1 MYTLDYL
8 NCFIENLDLPEASR
22 ASLRENCEMLV
33 TTPGAIDE
41 LVSAE
46 TLLFKD
52 YGIDGAYGAEWKPIV
67 PHMDALSERTGLHR
81 HVVDFLFLALASE
94 RLRENYRAAGLTD
107 ELFWDTI
114 ADLKFKLIECHD
126 VYGIWGTF
134 VASWYPWFY
143 TMHRFKLGRL
153 QYEAVHF
160 SGDTPVTVGGYT
172 VKPGDTVYNMHIPS
186 CGSLNRAVRIES
198 YKKAYEFYKKD
209 LDGKPMV
216 FHCHSWLLFPKNREI
231 LPETL
236 NMVDFI
242 GDFYIYDSEE
252 YDVFHDKWRV
262 FAKDFEKPNSELPED
277 TTQRRCFKKWL
288 LDGKKTGAG
297 AGIFIYNGEEFTK

>member
-22 ASLRENCEMLV
+22 ASLRENCETLV

-160 SGDTPVTVGGYT
+160 SGDAPVTVGGYT

-186 CGSLNRAVRIES
+186 CGSLNRAARIES
-198 YKKAYEFYKKD
+198 YKKAYEFYKKEAGEHQYLTGD
-209 LDGKPMV
+209 TYEAMNARQ
-216 FHCHSWLLFPKNREI
+216 LLNQTHLEI
-231 LPETL
+231 L
-236 NMVDFI
+236 
-242 GDFYIYDSEE
+242 SEE
-252 YDVFHDKWRV
+252 TEKWYLFDYQKR
-262 FAKDFEKPNSELPED
+262 DPL
-277 TTQRRCFKKWL
+277 
-288 LDGKKTGAG
+288 TGDAR
-297 AGIFIYNGEEFTK
+297 IIQIQNI

>member
-22 ASLRENCEMLV
+22 ASLRENCETLV

-160 SGDTPVTVGGYT
+160 SGDAPVTVGGPAGRLR
-172 VKPGDTVYNMHIPS
+172 PGPS
-186 CGSLNRAVRIES
+186 HGSLR
-198 YKKAYEFYKKD
+198 
-209 LDGKPMV
+209 P
-216 FHCHSWLLFPKNREI
+216 
-231 LPETL
+231 
-236 NMVDFI
+236 
-242 GDFYIYDSEE
+242 
-252 YDVFHDKWRV
+252 
-262 FAKDFEKPNSELPED
+262 
-277 TTQRRCFKKWL
+277 
-288 LDGKKTGAG
+288 
-297 AGIFIYNGEEFTK
+297 GEEQEPAGFRSGSFRPEERDLRILQKRSRWQADGIPLPLLAFVPEEPRNSARDAQYGRFHR

>member
-22 ASLRENCEMLV
+22 ASLRENCETLV

-107 ELFWDTI
+107 ELFRYSLERTS
-114 ADLKFKLIECHD
+114 A
-126 VYGIWGTF
+126 
-134 VASWYPWFY
+134 
-143 TMHRFKLGRL
+143 RF
-153 QYEAVHF
+153 
-160 SGDTPVTVGGYT
+160 
-172 VKPGDTVYNMHIPS
+172 
-186 CGSLNRAVRIES
+186 AVRTPQELD
-198 YKKAYEFYKKD
+198 D
-209 LDGKPMV
+209 LAADRP
-216 FHCHSWLLFPKNREI
+216 CL
-231 LPETL
+231 
-236 NMVDFI
+236 
-242 GDFYIYDSEE
+242 
-252 YDVFHDKWRV
+252 
-262 FAKDFEKPNSELPED
+262 A
-277 TTQRRCFKKWL
+277 
-288 LDGKKTGAG
+288 A
-297 AGIFIYNGEEFTK
+297 

>member
-1 MYTLDYL
+1 M
-8 NCFIENLDLPEASR
+8 
-22 ASLRENCEMLV
+22 
-33 TTPGAIDE
+33 
-41 LVSAE
+41 
-46 TLLFKD
+46 
-52 YGIDGAYGAEWKPIV
+52 
-67 PHMDALSERTGLHR
+67 
-81 HVVDFLFLALASE
+81 
-94 RLRENYRAAGLTD
+94 
-107 ELFWDTI
+107 
-114 ADLKFKLIECHD
+114 
-126 VYGIWGTF
+126 
-134 VASWYPWFY
+134 
-143 TMHRFKLGRL
+143 
-153 QYEAVHF
+153 
-160 SGDTPVTVGGYT
+160 TVGGYT

-186 CGSLNRAVRIES
+186 CGSLNRAARIES

-216 FHCHSWLLFPKNREI
+216 FCCHSWLLFPKNREI

-297 AGIFIYNGEEFTK
+297 AGIFIYDGEKFTK

>member
-22 ASLRENCEMLV
+22 ASLRENCETLV

-67 PHMDALSERTGLHR
+67 PHMDALSELTGLHR

-186 CGSLNRAVRIES
+186 CGSLNRAARIES
-198 YKKAYEFYKKD
+198 Y
-209 LDGKPMV
+209 LSLI
-216 FHCHSWLLFPKNREI
+216 HI
-231 LPETL
+231 
-236 NMVDFI
+236 
-242 GDFYIYDSEE
+242 
-252 YDVFHDKWRV
+252 
-262 FAKDFEKPNSELPED
+262 
-277 TTQRRCFKKWL
+277 
-288 LDGKKTGAG
+288 
-297 AGIFIYNGEEFTK
+297 

>member
-22 ASLRENCEMLV
+22 ASLRENCETLV

-52 YGIDGAYGAEWKPIV
+52 YGIDGAYGAEWEPIV

-160 SGDTPVTVGGYT
+160 SGDTPVTIRKNPQKVVNLYASFTTLWYEAGGTVVG
-172 VKPGDTVYNMHIPS
+172 KMAILAEGDAR
-186 CGSLNRAVRIES
+186 NRDDIIYLEHLPLLHPDGTPIE
-198 YKKAYEFYKKD
+198 
-209 LDGKPMV
+209 
-216 FHCHSWLLFPKNREI
+216 
-231 LPETL
+231 
-236 NMVDFI
+236 
-242 GDFYIYDSEE
+242 
-252 YDVFHDKWRV
+252 
-262 FAKDFEKPNSELPED
+262 
-277 TTQRRCFKKWL
+277 
-288 LDGKKTGAG
+288 
-297 AGIFIYNGEEFTK
+297 

>member
-22 ASLRENCEMLV
+22 ASLRENCETLV

-172 VKPGDTVYNMHIPS
+172 VKPGDTVYNIHIPS
-186 CGSLNRAVRIES
+186 WGSLNRAARIES

-216 FHCHSWLLFPKNREI
+216 FRCHSWLLFPKNREI

-242 GDFYIYDSEE
+242 GDFYI
-252 YDVFHDKWRV
+252 
-262 FAKDFEKPNSELPED
+262 
-277 TTQRRCFKKWL
+277 
-288 LDGKKTGAG
+288 
-297 AGIFIYNGEEFTK
+297 

>member
-22 ASLRENCEMLV
+22 ASLRENCETLV

-52 YGIDGAYGAEWKPIV
+52 YGIDGAYGAEWKPCAAHGRAFGAGQGCTATWWISCSLRLQ
-67 PHMDALSERTGLHR
+67 A
-81 HVVDFLFLALASE
+81 E

-114 ADLKFKLIECHD
+114 ADLKFKLIECYD

-160 SGDTPVTVGGYT
+160 SGRHARDGRRLHG
-172 VKPGDTVYNMHIPS
+172 
-186 CGSLNRAVRIES
+186 
-198 YKKAYEFYKKD
+198 KA
-209 LDGKPMV
+209 
-216 FHCHSWLLFPKNREI
+216 R
-231 LPETL
+231 
-236 NMVDFI
+236 
-242 GDFYIYDSEE
+242 
-252 YDVFHDKWRV
+252 
-262 FAKDFEKPNSELPED
+262 
-277 TTQRRCFKKWL
+277 
-288 LDGKKTGAG
+288 
-297 AGIFIYNGEEFTK
+297 

>member
-22 ASLRENCEMLV
+22 ASLRENCETLV

-126 VYGIWGTF
+126 VYDIWAHSSQAGTRGSTRCI
-134 VASWYPWFY
+134 ALSWAVCSMRPY
-143 TMHRFKLGRL
+143 TSPATR
-153 QYEAVHF
+153 
-160 SGDTPVTVGGYT
+160 S
-172 VKPGDTVYNMHIPS
+172 
-186 CGSLNRAVRIES
+186 
-198 YKKAYEFYKKD
+198 
-209 LDGKPMV
+209 
-216 FHCHSWLLFPKNREI
+216 
-231 LPETL
+231 
-236 NMVDFI
+236 
-242 GDFYIYDSEE
+242 
-252 YDVFHDKWRV
+252 
-262 FAKDFEKPNSELPED
+262 
-277 TTQRRCFKKWL
+277 
-288 LDGKKTGAG
+288 
-297 AGIFIYNGEEFTK
+297 

>member
-22 ASLRENCEMLV
+22 ASLRENCETLV

-126 VYGIWGTF
+126 VYDIWGTF

-160 SGDTPVTVGGYT
+160 SGDTLVTVGGYT
-172 VKPGDTVYNMHIPS
+172 VNPGDTVYNMHIPS
-186 CGSLNRAVRIES
+186 CGSLNRAARIES
-198 YKKAYEFYKKD
+198 YKKAYEFYKKRPRWQA
-209 LDGKPMV
+209 DGIPLPLLAFV
-216 FHCHSWLLFPKNREI
+216 PEEPRNSARDAQYGRFHR
-231 LPETL
+231 
-236 NMVDFI
+236 
-242 GDFYIYDSEE
+242 
-252 YDVFHDKWRV
+252 
-262 FAKDFEKPNSELPED
+262 
-277 TTQRRCFKKWL
+277 
-288 LDGKKTGAG
+288 
-297 AGIFIYNGEEFTK
+297 

>member
-22 ASLRENCEMLV
+22 ASLRENCETLV
-33 TTPGAIDE
+33 TTPGVIDE

-52 YGIDGAYGAEWKPIV
+52 YGIDGAYGVEWKPIV

-81 HVVDFLFLALASE
+81 HVVEFLFLALASE

-172 VKPGDTVYNMHIPS
+172 VNPGDTVYNMHIPS
-186 CGSLNRAVRIES
+186 CGSLNRAARIES

-216 FHCHSWLLFPKNREI
+216 FCCHSWLLFPKNREI

-242 GDFYIYDSEE
+242 GDFYIYD
-252 YDVFHDKWRV
+252 
-262 FAKDFEKPNSELPED
+262 
-277 TTQRRCFKKWL
+277 
-288 LDGKKTGAG
+288 
-297 AGIFIYNGEEFTK
+297 

>member
-1 MYTLDYL
+1 M
-8 NCFIENLDLPEASR
+8 EAHCAAHGR
-22 ASLRENCEMLV
+22 AF
-33 TTPGAIDE
+33 GAD
-41 LVSAE
+41 
-46 TLLFKD
+46 
-52 YGIDGAYGAEWKPIV
+52 
-67 PHMDALSERTGLHR
+67 RGLHR

-94 RLRENYRAAGLTD
+94 RLRENYRAAGLPD

-186 CGSLNRAVRIES
+186 CGSLNRAARIES

-216 FHCHSWLLFPKNREI
+216 FRCHSWLLFPKNREI

-297 AGIFIYNGEEFTK
+297 AGIFIYDGEKFTK

>member
-1 MYTLDYL
+1 MICLLYT
-8 NCFIENLDLPEASR
+8 S
-22 ASLRENCEMLV
+22 LV

-67 PHMDALSERTGLHR
+67 PHMDALSELTGLHR

-143 TMHRFKLGRL
+143 TCLL
-153 QYEAVHF
+153 
-160 SGDTPVTVGGYT
+160 YT
-172 VKPGDTVYNMHIPS
+172 ST
-186 CGSLNRAVRIES
+186 C
-198 YKKAYEFYKKD
+198 FYSKNKFI
-209 LDGKPMV
+209 LDICV
-216 FHCHSWLLFPKNREI
+216 LLY
-231 LPETL
+231 
-236 NMVDFI
+236 V
-242 GDFYIYDSEE
+242 
-252 YDVFHDKWRV
+252 
-262 FAKDFEKPNSELPED
+262 
-277 TTQRRCFKKWL
+277 
-288 LDGKKTGAG
+288 
-297 AGIFIYNGEEFTK
+297 

>member
-22 ASLRENCEMLV
+22 ASLRENCETVV

-160 SGDTPVTVGGYT
+160 SGDTPAPVFL
-172 VKPGDTVYNMHIPS
+172 PS
-186 CGSLNRAVRIES
+186 RSHFL
-198 YKKAYEFYKKD
+198 K
-209 LDGKPMV
+209 
-216 FHCHSWLLFPKNREI
+216 
-231 LPETL
+231 
-236 NMVDFI
+236 
-242 GDFYIYDSEE
+242 
-252 YDVFHDKWRV
+252 
-262 FAKDFEKPNSELPED
+262 
-277 TTQRRCFKKWL
+277 QRRWVVSSGSSLFGFSKSFANTRHLSWNTSYSSL
-288 LDGKKTGAG
+288 S
-297 AGIFIYNGEEFTK
+297 

>member
-22 ASLRENCEMLV
+22 ASLRENCETLV

-67 PHMDALSERTGLHR
+67 PHMDALSELTGLHR

-186 CGSLNRAVRIES
+186 CGSLNRAARIES
-198 YKKAYEFYKKD
+198 YKKAY
-209 LDGKPMV
+209 KPMV

-297 AGIFIYNGEEFTK
+297 AGIFIYDGEKFTK